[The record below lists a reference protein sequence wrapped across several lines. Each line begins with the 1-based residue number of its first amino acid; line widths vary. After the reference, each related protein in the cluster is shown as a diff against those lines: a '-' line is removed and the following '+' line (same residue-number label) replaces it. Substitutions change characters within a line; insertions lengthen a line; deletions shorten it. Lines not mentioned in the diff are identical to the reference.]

1 VWGRPGN
8 RSLYH
13 DGLKK
18 ELNKMFG
25 ISPSQLLFF
34 IVGLGVFMAS
44 ISLYLGRRKTETP
57 ILVSVIGFFTAF
69 IPPFALIYLLI
80 LVFKRDLPKV

>member
-1 VWGRPGN
+1 MYLTRLLAN
-8 RSLYH
+8 ILL
-13 DGLKK
+13 GLKK